1 MGKRDKGT
9 QRDVLIEAVR
19 TSGEPVKVVAARM
32 GVKQATAYYW
42 MKRARAA
49 RVPEFARVLR
59 RSEAKTGIVIAVG
72 GVVIVRDPRTPSFAT
87 PAAMLAGAQWAV
99 TPREL

>member
-19 TSGEPVKVVAARM
+19 TSGEPVKAIAAQM

-42 MKRARAA
+42 MKKARAA
-49 RVPEFARVLR
+49 RVPQFARVVP
-59 RSEAKTGIVIAVG
+59 RSGEAKASMVIEAGGAIIRLESGFDAELLLEVIAALRG
-72 GVVIVRDPRTPSFAT
+72 QRA
-87 PAAMLAGAQWAV
+87 
-99 TPREL
+99 

>member
-72 GVVIVRDPRTPSFAT
+72 GVVIRVESGFD
-87 PAAMLAGAQWAV
+87 AALLLEVVSALRGQS
-99 TPREL
+99 E